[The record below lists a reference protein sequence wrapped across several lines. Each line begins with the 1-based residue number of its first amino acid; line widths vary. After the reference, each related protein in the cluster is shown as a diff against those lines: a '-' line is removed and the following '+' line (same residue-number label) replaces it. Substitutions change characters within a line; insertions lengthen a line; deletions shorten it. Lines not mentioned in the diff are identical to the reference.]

1 MANSNNELIPSPLR
15 DGGLREYGGEESRA
29 PQAGAR
35 AALSRLRPYRLD
47 RVAAERIVSITS
59 PILLLVVWEGLVR
72 LGLLDDRFF
81 PAPTLIATTF
91 VRLLMSGELF
101 THISISLIRIAI
113 GFALGGIPALVLG
126 ILMGLSRIVR
136 AALNPM
142 VGALYPIPKTA
153 IFPLLMV
160 IFGIGEPSKYVF
172 VAIGVFF
179 IVLLNTMAG
188 VMNIE
193 PVYLDVGKNMGA
205 TRRDVFF
212 TIALPGALPMIF
224 AGIRLA
230 WGNALLLIVVAELLG
245 ARTGLGAFIWNAWQT
260 FQIEEM
266 YVGFV
271 VISFIGYA
279 SFLILDELQRW
290 LIPWKGLQAI

>member
-1 MANSNNELIPSPLR
+1 MGQQVRMPKPVVLAPPLSSHDR
-15 DGGLREYGGEESRA
+15 WFRG
-29 PQAGAR
+29 AG
-35 AALSRLRPYRLD
+35 
-47 RVAAERIVSITS
+47 AERIVSITS
-59 PILLLVVWEGLVR
+59 PILLLIVWEVLVR
-72 LGLLDDRFF
+72 AGLLDARFF
-81 PAPTLIATTF
+81 PAPTSIVSTF
-91 VRLLMSGELF
+91 VRLLLSGELF
-101 THISISLIRIAI
+101 THVSISLIRIAI
-113 GFALGGIPALVLG
+113 GFLVGGVPALVLG

-188 VMNIE
+188 VMGIE
-193 PVYLDVGKNMGA
+193 PVYLDVGKNFGA
-205 TRRDVFF
+205 NRREVFF

-224 AGIRLA
+224 TGIRLA

-260 FQIEEM
+260 FQIEQM
-266 YVGFV
+266 YVGFIAV
-271 VISFIGYA
+271 SFIGYV
-279 SFLILDELQRW
+279 SFLVLDELQRW
-290 LIPWKGLQAI
+290 LIPWKGLQAV

>member
-1 MANSNNELIPSPLR
+1 MGQDIRVSKAKVFTAPVRWR
-15 DGGLREYGGEESRA
+15 DRWFKGVG
-29 PQAGAR
+29 
-35 AALSRLRPYRLD
+35 
-47 RVAAERIVSITS
+47 AERLVSITS
-59 PILLLVVWEGLVR
+59 PVLLLIFWELLVR
-72 LGLLDDRFF
+72 LGLLDSRFF
-81 PAPTLIATTF
+81 PAPSSIVSTF
-91 VRLLMSGELF
+91 IRLLVSGELF
-101 THISISLIRIAI
+101 THVSISLVRIAV
-113 GFALGGIPALVLG
+113 GFLIGGIPGLLLG

-153 IFPLLMV
+153 IFPLLLV
-160 IFGIGEPSKYVF
+160 IFGIGEPSKYAF

-188 VMNIE
+188 VMGIE
-193 PVYLDVGKNMGA
+193 PVYLDVGKNFGA
-205 TRRDVFF
+205 SRRDVFF

-224 AGIRLA
+224 TGIRLA

-245 ARTGLGAFIWNAWQT
+245 ARTGLGAFIWSAWQT
-260 FQIEEM
+260 FQIEHM

-271 VISFIGYA
+271 VVSFIGYV

-290 LIPWKGLQAI
+290 FIPWKGLQAT